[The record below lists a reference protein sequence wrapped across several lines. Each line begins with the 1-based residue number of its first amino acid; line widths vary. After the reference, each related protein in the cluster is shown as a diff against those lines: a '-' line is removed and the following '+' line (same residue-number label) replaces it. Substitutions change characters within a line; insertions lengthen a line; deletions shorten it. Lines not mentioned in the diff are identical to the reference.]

1 VIVIFFSLISIL
13 VRKGTVANPICEGCE
28 LSMSLL
34 VNENEHSNQGS
45 LQQKSNRIFDRDRTE
60 TGMNAHQ
67 LFSWWYCT
75 L

>member
-45 LQQKSNRIFDRDRTE
+45 L
-60 TGMNAHQ
+60 
-67 LFSWWYCT
+67 
-75 L
+75 